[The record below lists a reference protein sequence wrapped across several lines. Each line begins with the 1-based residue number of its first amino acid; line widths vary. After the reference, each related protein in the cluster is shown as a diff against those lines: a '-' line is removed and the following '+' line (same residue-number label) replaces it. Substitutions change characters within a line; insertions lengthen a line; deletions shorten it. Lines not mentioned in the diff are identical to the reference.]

1 MSYYDEEIIDYAV
14 KFYHR
19 RFPSG
24 DQPNRYDTRREDDQV
39 IIASG
44 YRELARRIL
53 CEKPG
58 LESVRF
64 IKVVRDGRTPRRPAR
79 PTSFDEAV
87 RATLIRS
94 MKREGQ
100 DVQ

>member
-1 MSYYDEEIIDYAV
+1 MSYYDEEITDYAV

-44 YRELARRIL
+44 PRELARYRIL
-53 CEKPG
+53 CDEAG
-58 LESVRF
+58 FESVRF
-64 IKVVRDGRTPRRPAR
+64 IK
-79 PTSFDEAV
+79 
-87 RATLIRS
+87 
-94 MKREGQ
+94 
-100 DVQ
+100 